1 MTRKPNEA
9 RSSLMP
15 GVVYRVGDIV
25 TYWANDRHRI
35 IAADDDMIE
44 VECVEAGDD
53 PLWKVGDREV
63 ALCRRYTIVPSEQD
77 R

>member
-44 VECVEAGDD
+44 VECVEVGDD

-63 ALCRRYTIVPSEQD
+63 GLCRRYTIVPTEQEP
-77 R
+77 